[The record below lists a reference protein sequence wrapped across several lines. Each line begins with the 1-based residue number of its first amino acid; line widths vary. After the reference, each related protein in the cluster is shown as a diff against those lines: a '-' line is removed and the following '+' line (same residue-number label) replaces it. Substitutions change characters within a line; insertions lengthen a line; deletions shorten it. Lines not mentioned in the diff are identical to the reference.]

1 MKDELA
7 DTYLTHT
14 DTFKKKDWTA
24 GIATLNNSLLRII
37 PDLMLDTIQQLFKAA
52 K

>member
-37 PDLMLDTIQQLFKAA
+37 PDLMLGHRPAIIKAA